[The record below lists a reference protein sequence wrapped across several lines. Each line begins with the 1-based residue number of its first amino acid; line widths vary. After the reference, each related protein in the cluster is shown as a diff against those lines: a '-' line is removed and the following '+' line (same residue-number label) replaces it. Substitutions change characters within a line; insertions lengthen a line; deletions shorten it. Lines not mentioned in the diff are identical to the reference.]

1 MEKQYENIICIV
13 NSGFSDEVMS
23 AAREVGAGGGTV
35 FSARGTASK
44 EAEKRFDIVIHPDKE
59 VVIILVPTEIKEK
72 VLRALYN
79 KVGLDTPGQ
88 GIAFSLPVDDVIGL
102 SEGKAKKE
110 EK

>member
-1 MEKQYENIICIV
+1 MDKKYENIICIV

-23 AAREVGAGGGTV
+23 AAREVGASGGTV
-35 FSARGTASK
+35 FSARGTATK

-59 VVIILVPTEIKEK
+59 VVIILVPAGIKEQ
-72 VLRALYN
+72 VLHALYS

-102 SEGKAKKE
+102 SEGKSKKE